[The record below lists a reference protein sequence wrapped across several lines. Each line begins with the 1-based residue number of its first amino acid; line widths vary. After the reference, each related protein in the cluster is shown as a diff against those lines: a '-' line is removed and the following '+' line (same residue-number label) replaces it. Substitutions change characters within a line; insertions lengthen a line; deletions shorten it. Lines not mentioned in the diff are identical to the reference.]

1 MGEDIL
7 EAFAAETR
15 ELLEAIDQ
23 ATADIEKGTEG
34 AVNALFRCIHTIKGS
49 AGIVGLARLE
59 AFAHAWE
66 TRLGLVRQGQ
76 AAFSLASIGALETC
90 RARISAILDDSR
102 PTLGSGKQG
111 ALPGLDET
119 DLRALE
125 ALDATMREAERT
137 SASSEETGGDE
148 VPQAGTAQT
157 EAASKTGPTPP
168 RANDRL
174 KNLRD
179 KVRGSTPGEKAPAGD
194 AFARIPASKLEKIQ
208 AYSSEIVVSL
218 SNFSQ
223 SLRAAG
229 AGGLSDEL
237 AALET
242 LAASLYRT
250 VLETRMVPFGEIAGR
265 FVKAV
270 EEIARD
276 RGKRIKFVLSGADTE
291 IDKSLAD
298 RMIEPLLHLIR
309 NAADHGIESPG
320 ERVAAGKT
328 PEGRI
333 ALRARRESG
342 LLSVRIEDDGKGI
355 DPAAV
360 RAAAVERGRIVED
373 ERLDDEELFGLLF
386 EAGFSLTTEV
396 TRWSGRGVGLDVVKK
411 SVEAMRGT
419 VRIESSPGRG
429 SSAIVRLPLALS
441 LVEGFVARVGDLDL
455 LIPFDVTAA
464 CFEILDEEAATTPWR
479 TLSWTGR
486 LVPAIDL
493 GLLYGEVGEG
503 KRRVAVILEDADS
516 HNALIVDAVGE
527 TLSAAVRPLDRKM
540 TDSPGIAGSAI
551 LGDGSMV
558 LVLDTAELALMAQR
572 GRRSAAGQ

>member
-15 ELLEAIDQ
+15 ELLEGIEQ
-23 ATADIEKGTEG
+23 ATADIERGIDR
-34 AVNALFRCIHTIKGS
+34 AVDALFRHIHTIKGS
-49 AGIVGLARLE
+49 AGIVGLSRLE

-66 TRLGLVRQGQ
+66 TRLGRVRQGQ
-76 AAFSLASIGALETC
+76 AVFGPASFGALEAC
-90 RARISAILDDSR
+90 RARISAILDESR
-102 PTLGSGKQG
+102 PTIGSKKQRD
-111 ALPGLDET
+111 LPGSDES
-119 DLRALE
+119 DLG
-125 ALDATMREAERT
+125 ALDALDSTMSEAGMPAAEAGEGGEGAELQAAKAGRNAT
-137 SASSEETGGDE
+137 SA
-148 VPQAGTAQT
+148 QAT
-157 EAASKTGPTPP
+157 
-168 RANDRL
+168 DRL
-174 KNLRD
+174 KSLRE
-179 KVRGSTPGEKAPAGD
+179 KVRNSGPGEKLSSGD

-208 AYSSEIVVSL
+208 SYSSEIVVSL

-223 SLRAAG
+223 SLRAVG
-229 AGGLSDEL
+229 AESLSDEL
-237 AALET
+237 AALES

-276 RGKRIKFVLSGADTE
+276 RGKRIQFVLSGADTE

-309 NAADHGIESPG
+309 NAADHGIESPQA
-320 ERVAAGKT
+320 RVAAGKT

-355 DPAAV
+355 DPAEV
-360 RAAAVERGRIVED
+360 RAMAIERGRIGED
-373 ERLDDEELFGLLF
+373 DRLDEGELFDLLF

-441 LVEGFVARVGDLDL
+441 LVEGFVARVGEIDL

-464 CFEILDEEAATTPWR
+464 CFEFVDEEEATSPWR
-479 TLSWTGR
+479 TVSWTGK

-493 GLLYGEVGEG
+493 GMLYGEVGGG
-503 KRRVAVILEDADS
+503 KRRVAVILEDLDS
-516 HNALIVDAVGE
+516 HNALIVDGVGE

-572 GRRSAAGQ
+572 GRRSALGQ